1 MLAVDCSMY
10 SCQSQFCSILMYC
23 ALLPVWVL
31 GAAGLRQLLEATM
44 ESFGGNIVGR
54 LKLSSGSDYG
64 LQHFCSFCRR
74 QSTAGVHGGEELKES
89 RCSNTLSCQVEA
101 PSGVRPEAA
110 KNGGI
115 HEPRSPH

>member
-1 MLAVDCSMY
+1 
-10 SCQSQFCSILMYC
+10 MYC

-44 ESFGGNIVGR
+44 ESFGGNIAGR
-54 LKLSSGSDYG
+54 LKLSSSGDYG
-64 LQHFCSFCRR
+64 LQHFFARSAEDEV
-74 QSTAGVHGGEELKES
+74 QLESTVAKSTRHPCVLTHHCARLK
-89 RCSNTLSCQVEA
+89 A

-110 KNGGI
+110 KNVGI

>member
-1 MLAVDCSMY
+1 
-10 SCQSQFCSILMYC
+10 MYC
-23 ALLPVWVL
+23 VLLPVWVL

-44 ESFGGNIVGR
+44 ESFGGNITGK

-64 LQHFCSFCRR
+64 LQHFFARSAEDEI
-74 QSTAGVHGGEELKES
+74 QLESTVGKSSRNPGVQTHHRARLK
-89 RCSNTLSCQVEA
+89 A

-110 KNGGI
+110 KSGGI